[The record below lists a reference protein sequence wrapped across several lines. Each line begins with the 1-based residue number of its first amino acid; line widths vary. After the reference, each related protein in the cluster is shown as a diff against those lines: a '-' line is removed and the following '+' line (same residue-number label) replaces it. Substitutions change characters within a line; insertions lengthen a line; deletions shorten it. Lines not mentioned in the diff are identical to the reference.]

1 MAFITEIANYIKENY
16 DLSKESLTIIF
27 PNKRAA
33 LKLRTE
39 LIRQRTSVLFLNR

>member
-27 PNKRAA
+27 PN
-33 LKLRTE
+33 
-39 LIRQRTSVLFLNR
+39 IFLSILYKK